1 MTHPHRINDNQPMES
16 LRIIAGSHKGKRLL
30 APPGLATRPLP
41 DRIKQSLFD
50 WLGQTM
56 DGLRVVDC
64 CAGSGSF
71 ACEAISRG
79 AAQVWAIEPG
89 QHALPI
95 LKANAKALGNPANLT
110 IVAQPFEA
118 ALPRMHGIDVLFM
131 DPPFPWFSD
140 ESETLATLLRL
151 GMACLAPDGR
161 LVVRGERGHQL
172 PPVSGLRE
180 AERRLYGRSWVAM
193 LEVVAGGARAVPVK
207 NEHARGS
214 TSTDDQDED
223 DGDDDEDDD
232 EDDDDDGDEDGD
244 ADDDE
249 DDGEDGD
256 EPER

>member
-1 MTHPHRINDNQPMES
+1 MTQPYRINEHLPMES
-16 LRIIAGSHKGKRLL
+16 LRVIAGSHKGKRLL

-79 AAQVWAIEPG
+79 AAEVWAIEPG
-89 QHALPI
+89 QHALPV
-95 LKANAKALGNPANLT
+95 LKANAKALGNPPNLI

-118 ALPRMHGIDVLFM
+118 ALPRMHGIDVLFA

-140 ESETLATLLRL
+140 EPETLATLLRL
-151 GMACLAPDGR
+151 GMSCLAPKGR

-180 AERRLYGRSWVAM
+180 AERRLYGRSWVAI
-193 LEVVAGGARAVPVK
+193 LEAIAGGPQAARRITEIP
-207 NEHARGS
+207 RTPS
-214 TSTDDQDED
+214 TIDA
-223 DGDDDEDDD
+223 DD
-232 EDDDDDGDEDGD
+232 EDDDDE
-244 ADDDE
+244 DDE
-249 DDGEDGD
+249 DDDSDENEDDEEDEGEDGD

>member
-1 MTHPHRINDNQPMES
+1 MES
-16 LRIIAGSHKGKRLL
+16 LRVIAGSHKGKRLL

-79 AAQVWAIEPG
+79 AAEVWAIEPG

-118 ALPRMHGIDVLFM
+118 ALPRMHRIDVLFA

-140 ESETLATLLRL
+140 ESETLATMLRL
-151 GMACLAPDGR
+151 GMACLGPDGR

-180 AERRLYGRSWVAM
+180 AERRLYGRSWVAI
-193 LEVVAGGARAVPVK
+193 LEAVAGGARAVPAMT
-207 NEHARGS
+207 EHARTSS
-214 TSTDDQDED
+214 TVDDQDD
-223 DGDDDEDDD
+223 DGDD
-232 EDDDDDGDEDGD
+232 EDDDDEDED
-244 ADDDE
+244 E
-249 DDGEDGD
+249 DEDGD